1 MFKKLRNRFLILN
14 LVIISVMLL
23 ISFTSIYAITHKNI
37 YTQIDMD
44 LDKLSGNDDKGNK
57 PKINGDMPNDKQ
69 MDGPQNDFTKGQGPM
84 ERYAFTVTTDGNWNK
99 LSTFS
104 RFSISDEFYES
115 AKKAAINKKVNRGY
129 ISVDDTDLAFVI
141 NHTSSGYNLYF
152 LDITFQKNTLRSL
165 IYTFTIVAFFMLII
179 IFLISRFFAN
189 RSIQPIK
196 EAFDKQ
202 KQFIADASHELK
214 TPLTVINTNVDVLL
228 SNKDD
233 LIHNQSKWLYYI
245 KSEAERM
252 NKLTSDLLYLA
263 QVDYSDVKMIFSDFN
278 LSEAVEHIIL
288 TMEGVVFE
296 NNIALHYDI
305 EPNLIVSGN
314 IEQLKQVILI
324 FLDNAI
330 KYTDKKGKI
339 NLVLNKAHNKIN
351 LSVTNTGKGI
361 PEEHIS
367 KIFNRFY
374 RTDKSRAR
382 DSGGYGLGLSIAK
395 AIVEQ
400 HNGKISVKSIVDKET
415 TFTIE
420 LPKNK

>member
-69 MDGPQNDFTKGQGPM
+69 MDAPQNDFTKGQGPM

-314 IEQLKQVILI
+314 IEQLKQVIMI

>member
-141 NHTSSGYNLYF
+141 NHTSGGYNLYF

-314 IEQLKQVILI
+314 IEQLKQVIMI

>member
-1 MFKKLRNRFLILN
+1 M
-14 LVIISVMLL
+14 S
-23 ISFTSIYAITHKNI
+23 
-37 YTQIDMD
+37 
-44 LDKLSGNDDKGNK
+44 
-57 PKINGDMPNDKQ
+57 
-69 MDGPQNDFTKGQGPM
+69 
-84 ERYAFTVTTDGNWNK
+84 
-99 LSTFS
+99 
-104 RFSISDEFYES
+104 
-115 AKKAAINKKVNRGY
+115 
-129 ISVDDTDLAFVI
+129 
-141 NHTSSGYNLYF
+141 
-152 LDITFQKNTLRSL
+152 
-165 IYTFTIVAFFMLII
+165 II